1 MIRLGNPY
9 KKDTKQTP
17 IEMLLARMKQSQ
29 AEEAQED
36 VKEKVDKQY
45 QMLRAGNTAVML
57 RRLHNDKTSGE
68 LSNISSKT
76 QLTTDLDNQGLMKIK
91 TKSQFQEEAEKQYN
105 KDLAQRN
112 IDCNRG
118 ALTACGYVSKKKE
131 TIDSIANDLAIQHNK
146 KATDFNNKLKL
157 QQSKNPLTTSS
168 DVIVD
173 PETGRIVNNPVVIN
187 LQNQEKLKQL
197 IEQRTS
203 SDAYKLGQQMKE
215 REQNII
221 NIGNPNVVSDKPV
234 NTGLIK
240 YGQFMLP
247 QSKINELEKTKK
259 SNPTLYYQ
267 ELRNLASQPKA
278 KPKSKLTPLQQRSYK
293 DIQRAFETIPA
304 SNVDKIFTS

>member
-1 MIRLGNPY
+1 M
-9 KKDTKQTP
+9 
-17 IEMLLARMKQSQ
+17 
-29 AEEAQED
+29 
-36 VKEKVDKQY
+36 
-45 QMLRAGNTAVML
+45 
-57 RRLHNDKTSGE
+57 
-68 LSNISSKT
+68 
-76 QLTTDLDNQGLMKIK
+76 
-91 TKSQFQEEAEKQYN
+91 
-105 KDLAQRN
+105 
-112 IDCNRG
+112 
-118 ALTACGYVSKKKE
+118 
-131 TIDSIANDLAIQHNK
+131 
-146 KATDFNNKLKL
+146 
-157 QQSKNPLTTSS
+157 
-168 DVIVD
+168 IVD

-221 NIGNPNVVSDKPV
+221 NIGNPNVASDKPT

>member
-29 AEEAQED
+29 TEEAQED

-76 QLTTDLDNQGLMKIK
+76 QPIGDLTNEGLMKIK

-105 KDLAQRN
+105 KDLAQRS
-112 IDCNRG
+112 IDCDRG
-118 ALTACGYVSKKKE
+118 AMTACAYVSKKKL

-157 QQSKNPLTTSS
+157 QQKKNPLTTSS

-187 LQNQEKLKQL
+187 LQNQEKLKKL

-203 SDAYKLGQQMKE
+203 SDAYKKGQDMKE

-221 NIGNPNVVSDKPV
+221 NIGNPNVVSDKP
-234 NTGLIK
+234 TGLIK

-267 ELRNLASQPKA
+267 ELRNLASQPKP
-278 KPKSKLTPLQQRSYK
+278 KPKPKNNITTKKLSRC
-293 DIQRAFETIPA
+293 
-304 SNVDKIFTS
+304 